1 MNNDITRLGY
11 RELAERYDL
20 GTVKFGGDLQLTETG
35 DLKVLNGDLQL
46 GNITHNA
53 LHRFVVAWQFNAP
66 MLKTMFD
73 FVIESERRQQEHRN
87 ELEDVTARLAAARL
101 TTERDVVLGTWHELH
116 QEIGIDDLGPQAYA
130 GTVMV
135 VLTSLLRLEW
145 VNLGKP
151 PRWSSSGRLTNG
163 YSFGQIVEAAA
174 NNFRHSDE
182 WALTT
187 IPTGEQLK
195 SMKPLAA
202 VLGISLNPAGARHP
216 FGKNV
221 CREVLKHLSSGTFEG
236 VMDAAFGYVRALAD
250 VK

>member
-1 MNNDITRLGY
+1 MANDITRLGY

-35 DLKVLNGDLQL
+35 DLKILNGDLQL
-46 GNITHNA
+46 GDITHNA

-66 MLKTMFD
+66 MLKTMVD
-73 FVIESERRQQEHRN
+73 FVTESEHRQQKHKQEV
-87 ELEDVTARLAAARL
+87 EEVAARL
-101 TTERDVVLGTWHELH
+101 GVSRVTSEHEVVLDRWHELN
-116 QEIGIDDLGPQAYA
+116 QEIGIDELGPRAYA

-151 PRWSSSGRLTNG
+151 NRWETAGNLVGG
-163 YSFGQIVEAAA
+163 YSFGQVAEAAA
-174 NNFRHSDE
+174 NNFRHCDE
-182 WALTT
+182 WALTMV
-187 IPTGEQLK
+187 PGDQQLK

-202 VLGISLNPAGARHP
+202 LLSVPLALDGSRHP

-221 CREVLKHLSSGTFEG
+221 GPEVLKHMSGGTFEG
-236 VMDAAFGYVRALAD
+236 LMDAVFAYVRALAD
-250 VK
+250 IK